1 MKKRS
6 DFSRLMG
13 YAGGHRVFTYASLV
27 LSAVSALMALIPFLY
42 IWMILRDVL
51 NAAPNYAQAV
61 NIPHYGWMAVL
72 FAVLSYLIYIAAL
85 MCSHLSAFRVATNLR
100 LAVSEHLAVLP
111 LGFAETFGS
120 GKLRKIIHESTGAA
134 ETYLAHQ
141 LPDQY
146 NAIATPVGLLVLLLA
161 FDWRL
166 GLLSLA
172 PVVLAFLIMTTMT
185 GKRMAEKMRQYGNAL
200 EAMSN
205 EAVEYVRG
213 IPVVK
218 TFGQSVFS
226 FKKFKAAIDEYEKWV
241 VSYTKDL
248 RLPMMFY
255 TAAVN
260 GVFAFLIAGGL
271 LFTTHGVTPE
281 FLLNLL
287 FYIIITPVIS
297 LTLTRIMY
305 MSENKMV
312 VADALARI
320 DSVLE
325 TAPMQVQAVPQ
336 YPKDS
341 AVTLRDV
348 HFSYDGKTEVIKG
361 VSLDIQPGQTVAFV
375 GPSGGGKST
384 LANLVCRFFDVQSGS
399 VRVGGADVRAI
410 PKEELMDTIS
420 FVFQNSRLL
429 KGSILDNVRLG
440 RAQATEAE
448 VLAVL
453 KAAQCMDIV
462 EKFPAGIHTV
472 IGTKGVYLSG
482 GEQQRIAI
490 ARAMLRNAPI
500 LLLDEATAFADP
512 DNEAKVQAAFAQLA
526 KGKTV
531 LMIAH
536 RLSTV
541 ANADCIYVV
550 QDGQIVESGTK
561 DELCALNGLFARM
574 WQEYQASVQW
584 KVASNADVYTS
595 ARFALQ
601 NACWKIPNP
610 FRSVPCRCRLGIF
623 LRSVYGFNQSNSRSS
638 KPVTV
643 SNRRV
648 RTSII
653 SLMSS
658 AGRQSA
664 PAIRRMALTSAA
676 VSNSQRQR
684 KRNNAAYACSAGQG
698 MNCGARSKYCTR
710 TAQYHWR
717 SAGESPAEASSR
729 ASAIRAEKSSR
740 NASRASWSK

>member
-1 MKKRS
+1 MKKQS
-6 DFSRLMG
+6 DLSRLMG
-13 YAGGHRVFTYASLV
+13 YAGNYRYFTYASWV
-27 LSAVSALMALIPFLY
+27 LSGASALVALVPFVY
-42 IWMILRDVL
+42 IWKILRDVL
-51 NAAPNYAQAV
+51 NAAPDYAQAV

-85 MCSHLSAFRVATNLR
+85 LCSHLSAFRVATNLR

-111 LGFAETFGS
+111 LGFTETFGS

-172 PVVLAFLIMTTMT
+172 PVVLAFLIMATMT
-185 GKRMAEKMRQYGNAL
+185 GKRMVEKMRQYGNAL

-226 FKKFKAAIDEYEKWV
+226 FKKFKATIDEYEKWV
-241 VSYTKDL
+241 ISYTKDL

-297 LTLTRIMY
+297 LTLTKIMY

-312 VADALARI
+312 VADALQRI
-320 DSVLE
+320 DSVLNA
-325 TAPMQVQAVPQ
+325 APVPVSSKPQ
-336 YPKDS
+336 HPQDGS
-341 AVTLRDV
+341 VTLRDV
-348 HFSYDGKTEVIKG
+348 HFSYDGKAEVIKG
-361 VSLDIQPGQTVAFV
+361 VSMDIKPGQTVALV

-384 LANLVCRFFDVQSGS
+384 LASLICRFFDVQGGS
-399 VRVGGADVRAI
+399 VSIGGADVRAI
-410 PKEELMDTIS
+410 PKEELMDTVA
-420 FVFQNSRLL
+420 FVFQNSKLL
-429 KGSILDNVRLG
+429 KGTILDNVRLG
-440 RAQATEAE
+440 RPDATEEE
-448 VLAVL
+448 VLAAL
-453 KAAQCMDIV
+453 KTAQCMDII
-462 EKFPAGIHTV
+462 EKFPEGIHTV
-472 IGTKGVYLSG
+472 IGSKGVYLSG

-490 ARAMLRNAPI
+490 ARAVLKNAPVLI
-500 LLLDEATAFADP
+500 LDEATAFADP
-512 DNEAKVQAAFAQLA
+512 DNEAKVQAAFARLA

-550 QDGQIVESGTK
+550 QDGRITETGTK
-561 DELCALNGLFARM
+561 DELCAQNGLFARM
-574 WQEYQASVQW
+574 WQDYQASVQW
-584 KVASNADVYTS
+584 KVA
-595 ARFALQ
+595 
-601 NACWKIPNP
+601 KE
-610 FRSVPCRCRLGIF
+610 G
-623 LRSVYGFNQSNSRSS
+623 
-638 KPVTV
+638 
-643 SNRRV
+643 
-648 RTSII
+648 
-653 SLMSS
+653 
-658 AGRQSA
+658 
-664 PAIRRMALTSAA
+664 
-676 VSNSQRQR
+676 
-684 KRNNAAYACSAGQG
+684 
-698 MNCGARSKYCTR
+698 
-710 TAQYHWR
+710 
-717 SAGESPAEASSR
+717 
-729 ASAIRAEKSSR
+729 
-740 NASRASWSK
+740 